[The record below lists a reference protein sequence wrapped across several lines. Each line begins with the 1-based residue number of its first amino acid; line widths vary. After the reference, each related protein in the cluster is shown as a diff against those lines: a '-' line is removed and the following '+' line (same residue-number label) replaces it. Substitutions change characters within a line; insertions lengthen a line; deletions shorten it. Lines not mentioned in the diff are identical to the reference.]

1 MFWLKWS
8 YKQREPRDAS
18 AIEDRKWNLDEHDI
32 YELQRQL
39 LMLQADLRHLQEIVK
54 NIARLHAI
62 NTL

>member
-8 YKQREPRDAS
+8 YKQRD
-18 AIEDRKWNLDEHDI
+18 DI